1 MNLSILH
8 FNYIEIYK
16 LSDEILNIKRL
27 SSDYL
32 EFDVVCSLLS
42 PKTTETRYI
51 YIYIHA
57 LISR

>member
-51 YIYIHA
+51 YIHA
-57 LISR
+57 LISK